1 VTRSEESDVF
11 RWGEL
16 GQWIGMAACLAGLAL
31 EIATKA
37 DVGYAVLTGGSLAW
51 AVFTK
56 VKYYRAGK
64 GVRDA
69 SRHRLR

>member
-1 VTRSEESDVF
+1 MF
-11 RWGEL
+11 RWGEI
-16 GQWIGMAACLAGLAL
+16 GQWVGMAAAVAGLVI
-31 EIATKA
+31 EIVGKA
-37 DVGYAVLTGGSLAW
+37 DVGYAILTGGSLAW

>member
-1 VTRSEESDVF
+1 MRREEGSMF

-16 GQWIGMAACLAGLAL
+16 GQWVGMAAAVAGLIV
-31 EIATKA
+31 EIISKA
-37 DVGYAVLTGGSLAW
+37 DVGYAILTGGSLAW

>member
-1 VTRSEESDVF
+1 VRREEGDVF

-16 GQWIGMAACLAGLAL
+16 GQWVGMAAAVAGLIV
-31 EIATKA
+31 EIIGKA
-37 DVGYAVLTGGSLAW
+37 DVGYAILTGGSLAW

-64 GVRDA
+64 GIRDA